1 MRVPCET
8 SPAYASFLE
17 ILRFTLTVF
26 FFHLWLSQISVKKE
40 RTDPPRF
47 QVDEHVRI
55 RTTIM
60 CRRASQVGRV
70 VAAQFSWRAR
80 TLDKYFVRFDDGAE
94 EIFWDIQLES
104 VVHSNEA
111 RSSGPQSY

>member
-1 MRVPCET
+1 M
-8 SPAYASFLE
+8 
-17 ILRFTLTVF
+17 
-26 FFHLWLSQISVKKE
+26 KKE

>member
-47 QVDEHVRI
+47 QFGEYVRV

-60 CRRASQVGRV
+60 GRRSLQVGRV
-70 VAAQFSWRAR
+70 VSAQFSSMAR
-80 TLDKYFVRFDDGAE
+80 TLDKYVVRFDDESE

-104 VVHSNEA
+104 VASSSEA
-111 RSSGPQSY
+111 ASSGPQSN